1 MSAHTA
7 LAVAAL
13 AGWYYSVTDK
23 VNNQLV
29 FITPYV
35 VVLIVLAFASQ
46 HLRPPAWDGR
56 PWRKGME

>member
-1 MSAHTA
+1 
-7 LAVAAL
+7 
-13 AGWYYSVTDK
+13 

-35 VVLIVLAFASQ
+35 VVLVVLAFSSQ
-46 HLRPPAWDGR
+46 RLRPPAWDGL